1 MPSKRHRLRSERC
14 FTSIR
19 TDHRASPGSLER
31 LQYLE
36 KLVSEFKETDIHD
49 YKEQVPFTPVYND
62 HKSDKQIIANL
73 ANFAYDPRNC
83 PHLRQLHVVDLFL
96 TCLEPVAPIWAE
108 ASTGSES
115 STVADSA
122 VRLAELALGGL
133 VNLAS
138 ASPTDRKELRDHPLL
153 AYVVACLASPIP
165 LIVIHCL
172 TILIQLFTQTRGTT
186 AESEFSVDLRTRF
199 PAAIRAAQ
207 AYRQQQSSGGDT
219 LKDPRISVL
228 AQLLSAV
235 PSGSEEQAQSKRL
248 GASISQISLT
258 PTSVP
263 RSITDRGIPL
273 ESLSVTVGS
282 PTFPE
287 EHSPPSLDNNILYS
301 TTDSREHMGTDPPVT
316 SSVCPILASPDQIL
330 VPTFPQSLTRSF
342 EVAAGLSKA
351 RLSLLVVS
359 TAVVGCVLAAS
370 TSLTSP
376 LFLAHPY
383 RTLLCL
389 IVGTGLTSAAA
400 NTVNQIVEIPY
411 DSQMMRTRDR
421 VLVRGLTNISVVCL
435 KPGRLT
441 SVFFVIV
448 LSSPGRAGL
457 FALGCAGTGLITLC
471 LGTNPLV
478 VWLAAGNMLL
488 YTTLYTPLK
497 QFSQA
502 NTWIG
507 ALVGGVPPLM
517 GWAAAT
523 GEIHS
528 GKNSAALVV
537 AVFRDVDHQTE
548 HINVFGALPESGGNT
563 GSAILNKPPGTCA
576 FVLFVNTMKLVSP
589 GEHNMVANTP
599 VFHQTTRNMRVC
611 PDSFTQQIA
620 HSFSSGSM
628 ILASLL
634 YVWQFPHFMA
644 LSWNLRGEYSK
655 AGYMMTSVL
664 EPPVCK
670 QVALR
675 YAVACSL
682 VCLAGAGC
690 SAISLGPWAG
700 CALGLTCL
708 PPNIGLIYYAWQFS
722 RADSQEGS
730 AAAARRLFR
739 STLLHLPIV
748 MTAALIGTY
757 ICGTTIGAGQ

>member
-1 MPSKRHRLRSERC
+1 MGFRHLPLFFLVSRSPHAPTLSKQPTRVILCGRHRSMGYSRRY
-14 FTSIR
+14 
-19 TDHRASPGSLER
+19 PGLLQLET
-31 LQYLE
+31 Q
-36 KLVSEFKETDIHD
+36 
-49 YKEQVPFTPVYND
+49 
-62 HKSDKQIIANL
+62 
-73 ANFAYDPRNC
+73 
-83 PHLRQLHVVDLFL
+83 
-96 TCLEPVAPIWAE
+96 
-108 ASTGSES
+108 
-115 STVADSA
+115 SA
-122 VRLAELALGGL
+122 V
-133 VNLAS
+133 
-138 ASPTDRKELRDHPLL
+138 
-153 AYVVACLASPIP
+153 
-165 LIVIHCL
+165 
-172 TILIQLFTQTRGTT
+172 
-186 AESEFSVDLRTRF
+186 
-199 PAAIRAAQ
+199 
-207 AYRQQQSSGGDT
+207 SSG
-219 LKDPRISVL
+219 
-228 AQLLSAV
+228 SA
-235 PSGSEEQAQSKRL
+235 EQTQSKRL
-248 GASISQISLT
+248 GAPISQISLT

-263 RSITDRGIPL
+263 QSTTDRGIPL

-282 PTFPE
+282 HTFPE
-287 EHSPPSLDNNILYS
+287 EDSLPSLNNSFLYS
-301 TTDSREHMGTDPPVT
+301 TTGSRERMATDPPVT
-316 SSVCPILASPDQIL
+316 SSVCPVLTSPEQIL
-330 VPTFPQSLTRSF
+330 VPTIPQSLNRSL

-383 RTLLCL
+383 RTILCL

-421 VLVRGLTNISVVCL
+421 VLVRGLTN
-435 KPGRLT
+435 
-441 SVFFVIV
+441 
-448 LSSPGRAGL
+448 PGRAGL

-528 GKNSAALVV
+528 GSL
-537 AVFRDVDHQTE
+537 
-548 HINVFGALPESGGNT
+548 
-563 GSAILNKPPGTCA
+563 
-576 FVLFVNTMKLVSP
+576 
-589 GEHNMVANTP
+589 
-599 VFHQTTRNMRVC
+599 
-611 PDSFTQQIA
+611 
-620 HSFSSGSM
+620 

>member
-1 MPSKRHRLRSERC
+1 MGFRHLPLFFLVSRSPHTPTLSKQPTRIILYGRHHSMGYSRRYS
-14 FTSIR
+14 
-19 TDHRASPGSLER
+19 GSL
-31 LQYLE
+31 QLE
-36 KLVSEFKETDIHD
+36 
-49 YKEQVPFTPVYND
+49 
-62 HKSDKQIIANL
+62 
-73 ANFAYDPRNC
+73 
-83 PHLRQLHVVDLFL
+83 
-96 TCLEPVAPIWAE
+96 
-108 ASTGSES
+108 
-115 STVADSA
+115 
-122 VRLAELALGGL
+122 
-133 VNLAS
+133 
-138 ASPTDRKELRDHPLL
+138 
-153 AYVVACLASPIP
+153 
-165 LIVIHCL
+165 
-172 TILIQLFTQTRGTT
+172 TQ
-186 AESEFSVDLRTRF
+186 
-199 PAAIRAAQ
+199 
-207 AYRQQQSSGGDT
+207 
-219 LKDPRISVL
+219 
-228 AQLLSAV
+228 SAV
-235 PSGSEEQAQSKRL
+235 PSGSAEQAQSKRL
-248 GASISQISLT
+248 GASISQIPFT
-258 PTSVP
+258 PTSMP
-263 RSITDRGIPL
+263 RSATD
-273 ESLSVTVGS
+273 
-282 PTFPE
+282 
-287 EHSPPSLDNNILYS
+287 LYS
-301 TTDSREHMGTDPPVT
+301 TPDSRERMDTDLPIT
-316 SSVCPILASPDQIL
+316 SSVCPILASPEQIL
-330 VPTFPQSLTRSF
+330 VPTFPQSLNRSL

-383 RTLLCL
+383 RTILCL

-400 NTVNQIVEIPY
+400 NTINQIVEIPY

-421 VLVRGLTNISVVCL
+421 VLVRGLTN
-435 KPGRLT
+435 
-441 SVFFVIV
+441 
-448 LSSPGRAGL
+448 PGRAGL
-457 FALGCAGTGLITLC
+457 FALGCAGTGLVTLC

-478 VWLAAGNMLL
+478 VWLAAGNLLL

-528 GKNSAALVV
+528 GSL
-537 AVFRDVDHQTE
+537 
-548 HINVFGALPESGGNT
+548 
-563 GSAILNKPPGTCA
+563 
-576 FVLFVNTMKLVSP
+576 
-589 GEHNMVANTP
+589 
-599 VFHQTTRNMRVC
+599 
-611 PDSFTQQIA
+611 
-620 HSFSSGSM
+620 

-644 LSWNLRGEYSK
+644 LSWNLRAEYSK